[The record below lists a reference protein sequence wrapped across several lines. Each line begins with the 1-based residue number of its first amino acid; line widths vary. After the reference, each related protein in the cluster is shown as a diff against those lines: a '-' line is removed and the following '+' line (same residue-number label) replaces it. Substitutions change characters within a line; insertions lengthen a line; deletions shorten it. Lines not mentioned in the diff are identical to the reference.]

1 MSMKSR
7 ATLIIVVL
15 TIYYTT
21 LEVVKI
27 LGHLI
32 IVHRLDGASQAN
44 VVRVGRVRKDTT
56 DGEVAVVDRA
66 RVVVKVG
73 IIITIVDRVVEV
85 HRVVVGAH
93 GHRVVAHHGR
103 QVVRVERR
111 DRDRERKSVSK
122 EEGE

>member
-1 MSMKSR
+1 MER
-7 ATLIIVVL
+7 NHQRIPRIIVVL

-32 IVHRLDGASQAN
+32 IVHRLDGVSQVSEAR
-44 VVRVGRVRKDTT
+44 VVRVRKDTT

-66 RVVVKVG
+66 RVVKPG
-73 IIITIVDRVVEV
+73 IITIVDRVVVV
-85 HRVVVGAH
+85 HQVVGAH
-93 GHRVVAHHGR
+93 GHGVVAHRGH

-111 DRDRERKSVSK
+111 DRDGGV
-122 EEGE
+122 G